1 MRDLIV
7 VRPARHA
14 PLCAGRVRRV
24 SGRLSFLR
32 GVQRATSPSAYVYN
46 SPHGHTG
53 TRADTGWWGFHVVR
67 FGQVRATLNLG
78 RFGQVPGEPG
88 PNLTE
93 PDLEI
98 LNFGQVQVSVASS
111 VVSALIKQFR
121 CLRVVM
127 AVGVCCGTP
136 RLRRENLSRLCALTN
151 VRERSVTSRVAFVG
165 SPLGSE
171 RRRRSR
177 RRPRSAL
184 VHEPCQGA
192 ACVHSCR
199 RA

>member
-88 PNLTE
+88 PNLSE

-98 LNFGQVQVSVASS
+98 LNSGQVQVM
-111 VVSALIKQFR
+111 VVSTHQTVSPCACRTCPNRPDQCSRDPSLAES
-121 CLRVVM
+121 LSW
-127 AVGVCCGTP
+127 A
-136 RLRRENLSRLCALTN
+136 RLFGRGGGGPA
-151 VRERSVTSRVAFVG
+151 
-165 SPLGSE
+165 PLGFG
-171 RRRRSR
+171 
-177 RRPRSAL
+177 P
-184 VHEPCQGA
+184 
-192 ACVHSCR
+192 
-199 RA
+199 

>member
-32 GVQRATSPSAYVYN
+32 GVQRVTSPSAYVYN

-88 PNLTE
+88 PNLSE
-93 PDLEI
+93 PDLLEI
-98 LNFGQVQVSVASS
+98 LNSGQVQVM
-111 VVSALIKQFR
+111 VVSTHQTVSLLAEPARTRPDSDLDLALR
-121 CLRVVM
+121 H
-127 AVGVCCGTP
+127 AVGW
-136 RLRRENLSRLCALTN
+136 RR
-151 VRERSVTSRVAFVG
+151 VDRERARAREQVQPSSCSHSRGGTDGAF
-165 SPLGSE
+165 
-171 RRRRSR
+171 
-177 RRPRSAL
+177 
-184 VHEPCQGA
+184 Q
-192 ACVHSCR
+192 
-199 RA
+199 